1 MMELSR
7 REFFELGA
15 SVTLLAASALSAL
28 AVTNEELTK
37 LVAEDVAKPVRPVG
51 VNGQT
56 DYWNVNATWFMYP
69 PAFAFPEKH
78 GADGYRVRIVDAN
91 GKVRCFEQKE
101 SVVSLEKFWTE
112 LPAGR
117 TEVWCDAYH
126 RWATWTV
133 ARNFRVFWK
142 MSPYRPGGYP
152 KAPRSYADAAKKCCE
167 YLLAMPW
174 LKVYA
179 ETGKPDPTYR
189 LNCYPTKMDAAVVR
203 LMVDYAKIEPAT
215 RDRAL
220 KLARAAA
227 DHLLSLAQPSDA
239 PLAHFT
245 PTYLGE
251 ALTAKEYAGMN
262 MLDYPARAA
271 SAFMSLYGATKDEK
285 YLTAAKG
292 VAETYR
298 KLQGQDGS
306 WYLKMFEKDGKP
318 VSENRLHPG
327 CVIDMSDKLFAVTGD
342 ACWRTMGDRAFG
354 FYEAGPLRDWN
365 WEGQFEDVE
374 PTGKY
379 ENLTK
384 HPACSLAIT
393 IAKRWPKDAKRLAQ
407 ARELLRFAE
416 DQFVIWDRPKG
427 EDADS
432 LLALHGHGWDAEPAV
447 VEQYYYR
454 EAVDASAA
462 KMINTYLA
470 LYEATENPLD
480 LAKARTLGDSI
491 VRIQKPDGRIQTIW
505 STEVGKNVQ
514 SDWLNCMAASV
525 EALVNLSRFD

>member
-1 MMELSR
+1 MKHVTAVAAV
-7 REFFELGA
+7 FCALGA
-15 SVTLLAASALSAL
+15 VAA
-28 AVTNEELTK
+28 NEELAK

-51 VNGQT
+51 ANGQT
-56 DYWNVNATWFMYP
+56 EYWNANATWFMYP
-69 PAFAFPEKH
+69 PEFAFPEKK

-91 GKVRCFEQKE
+91 GKVRCYEQKNG
-101 SVVSLEKFWTE
+101 VVSLERFWKE
-112 LPAGR
+112 LPVGR
-117 TEVWCDAYH
+117 TEVWCDAYR

-142 MSPYRPGGYP
+142 MAPYAPGAYP
-152 KAPRSYADAAKKCCE
+152 KAPRSYAEAATKCCE
-167 YLLAMPW
+167 YLLALPW
-174 LKVYA
+174 LKTYA
-179 ETGKPDPTYR
+179 ETGKPDPAYR
-189 LNCYPTKMDAAVVR
+189 LNCYPTKMDSAVVM
-203 LMVDYAKIEPAT
+203 LMVDYAKIAPAR
-215 RDRAL
+215 RDAAL

-227 DHLLSLAQPSDA
+227 DHLISLAQPADA
-239 PLAHFT
+239 PLAHFP

-271 SAFMSLYGATKDEK
+271 SAYLALYGETKDGK
-285 YLTAAKG
+285 YLAAAKG

-298 KLQGQDGS
+298 RLQGADGS
-306 WYLKMFEKDGKP
+306 WYLKMWEKDGRP
-318 VSENRLHPG
+318 VGANRLHPG
-327 CVIDMSDKLFAVTGD
+327 CVVDMAESLVALTGD
-342 ACWRTMGDRAFG
+342 ARWRTMGDRAFG
-354 FYEAGPLRDWN
+354 FYEAGPMRDWN

-393 IAKRWPKDAKRLAQ
+393 IANRWPKDAKRIFQ

-416 DQFVIWDRPKG
+416 DQFVVWDRPKG

-432 LLALHGHGWDAEPAV
+432 ILALHGHGWDVEPAV

-470 LYEATENPLD
+470 LYKASGNPLD

-505 STEVGKNVQ
+505 STEVGKNLQ
-514 SDWLNCMAASV
+514 SDWVNCMAASV
-525 EALVNLSRFD
+525 RALVRLAAFEK